1 MTSTL
6 VKPELACLYLIRD
19 VLKLSDMSDESQKYP
34 TEDIIRILS
43 NLPDFLR
50 GSMMRS
56 RLQEL
61 CANDSKTRDEFID
74 SILEGLLSA
83 DNETLKKVIR
93 TWLVLVSKLKGSEV
107 ATIFSSFIS
116 RYEND
121 PSIYVSHYS
130 AVLLEEYQSLKDDQ
144 RIILRDH
151 LVEAALN
158 QYRGR
163 QIILALPEKV
173 RSALGL

>member
-1 MTSTL
+1 MSHKNILWRISFESYRIFLTSYVGL
-6 VKPELACLYLIRD
+6 WCEA
-19 VLKLSDMSDESQKYP
+19 
-34 TEDIIRILS
+34 
-43 NLPDFLR
+43 
-50 GSMMRS
+50 GS
-56 RLQEL
+56 QEL
-61 CANDSKTRDEFID
+61 CTNDSKTRDEFID

-107 ATIFSSFIS
+107 STIFSSFIS

-121 PSIYVSHYS
+121 PSMYVSNYS
-130 AVLLEEYQSLKDDQ
+130 AVLLEEYQSLNDDL

-163 QIILALPEKV
+163 QIMLALPEKV